1 MAKALR
7 AVTAT
12 PAALL
17 GIGHQKGC
25 LDAGADADI
34 IILSEEEG
42 YAGRPQLLVDEVWKF
57 GVRVH
62 KRHEVDTSEAGSPSA
77 LSHKTDIH

>member
-1 MAKALR
+1 M
-7 AVTAT
+7 TAT

-34 IILSEEEG
+34 VIISEEGAE
-42 YAGRPQLLVDEVWKF
+42 AGRTQLLVDEVWKF

-62 KRHEVDTSEAGSPSA
+62 KREEVDRSEAGSLVAPR
-77 LSHKTDIH
+77 HETDMN